1 MSDKIESSLS
11 ELREKHIL
19 LEKHERKLNV
29 LFYGIDEKKDENIT
43 DCLPNFM
50 INYLDIENKR
60 AERIPIA
67 NAHRIPSKSR

>member
-43 DCLPNFM
+43 DCLHNFK
-50 INYLDIENKR
+50 INDLDIENKR